1 MCDILA
7 LTFLMSQPIRQHRR
21 RKRTFA
27 RLFSPYHVL
36 GPTDVNTI
44 VSVLEAKDVASI
56 RAGFCFA
63 QQVSG
68 NACVLAISTFSFI
81 SGGGGEVGVN
91 GGPQNPLLQLPF
103 STCLI
108 NYIHKGKTPID
119 CVA

>member
-7 LTFLMSQPIRQHRR
+7 LTFLMSQPILQHRR

-63 QQVSG
+63 QQVSR
-68 NACVLAISTFSFI
+68 NACVLVISTFSFI
-81 SGGGGEVGVN
+81 SGGGGGRGEVGVN
-91 GGPQNPLLQLPF
+91 GGPLKSLVTVTFLHL
-103 STCLI
+103 S
-108 NYIHKGKTPID
+108 HKLHTQR
-119 CVA
+119 

>member
-1 MCDILA
+1 
-7 LTFLMSQPIRQHRR
+7 MSQPILQHRR
-21 RKRTFA
+21 RKRIFA

-63 QQVSG
+63 QQVSR
-68 NACVLAISTFSFI
+68 NVCVLAISTFSFI

-91 GGPQNPLLQLPF
+91 GGLLKSLVTVTF
-103 STCLI
+103 LHLS
-108 NYIHKGKTPID
+108 HKLHTQR
-119 CVA
+119 

>member
-7 LTFLMSQPIRQHRR
+7 LTFLMSQPILQHRR

-63 QQVSG
+63 QQVSR
-68 NACVLAISTFSFI
+68 NACVLVISTFSFI
-81 SGGGGEVGVN
+81 SGGGRW
-91 GGPQNPLLQLPF
+91 GGGGKRWPSKSLVTVTFLHL
-103 STCLI
+103 S
-108 NYIHKGKTPID
+108 HKLHTQR
-119 CVA
+119 

>member
-7 LTFLMSQPIRQHRR
+7 LTFLMSQPILQHRR
-21 RKRTFA
+21 RKRIFA

-63 QQVSG
+63 QQVSR
-68 NACVLAISTFSFI
+68 NACVLVISTFSFI
-81 SGGGGEVGVN
+81 SGGGEGW
-91 GGPQNPLLQLPF
+91 GGGGKRWSSKSLVTVTFLHL
-103 STCLI
+103 S
-108 NYIHKGKTPID
+108 HKLHTQR
-119 CVA
+119 

>member
-7 LTFLMSQPIRQHRR
+7 LTFLMSQPILQHRR

-63 QQVSG
+63 QQVSR
-68 NACVLAISTFSFI
+68 NACVLAIPTFSFI
-81 SGGGGEVGVN
+81 SGEGRGEVGVN
-91 GGPQNPLLQLPF
+91 GGPLKSLVTVTFLHLSRKLHTQR
-103 STCLI
+103 
-108 NYIHKGKTPID
+108 
-119 CVA
+119 

>member
-1 MCDILA
+1 
-7 LTFLMSQPIRQHRR
+7 MSQPILQHRR

-63 QQVSG
+63 QQVSR
-68 NACVLAISTFSFI
+68 NACVLVISTFSFI
-81 SGGGGEVGVN
+81 SGGGGGGDGEVGVN
-91 GGPQNPLLQLPF
+91 FGQQKTLLKLPF

-108 NYIHKGKTPID
+108 NYIHKGKNPID

>member
-63 QQVSG
+63 QQVSR
-68 NACVLAISTFSFI
+68 NACVLVISTFSFI
-81 SGGGGEVGVN
+81 SRGGRWGGGGKRWPSKSLVTVTF
-91 GGPQNPLLQLPF
+91 LHL
-103 STCLI
+103 S
-108 NYIHKGKTPID
+108 HKLHTQR
-119 CVA
+119 

>member
-7 LTFLMSQPIRQHRR
+7 LTFLMSQPILQHRR

-63 QQVSG
+63 QQVSR

-81 SGGGGEVGVN
+81 SGEGRGEVGVN
-91 GGPQNPLLQLPF
+91 GGSLKSLVTVTFLHLSRKLHTQR
-103 STCLI
+103 
-108 NYIHKGKTPID
+108 
-119 CVA
+119 